1 MTITIGNRPGTKRLP
16 LMVIPTLVLLA
27 LPSSPS
33 RASQSEVGA
42 FALSVAG
49 GPEQALDK
57 GQGQHQL
64 EASSLR
70 PHRTLSCDPPPL
82 PPLEA
87 LEKADVAFL
96 GTVSSW
102 GMDRFWFRARF
113 RVHRN
118 WKGKV
123 WPGIEVITPML
134 STGVFYEVGERLI
147 VFADEGPEG
156 LFTETCDGT
165 TSDVEA
171 AIRQLPPSDAV
182 FDHYLPGLV
191 SGGMMER
198 NVIRELQAR
207 PLAADDAK

>member
-1 MTITIGNRPGTKRLP
+1 MTTSNRLGKMRL
-16 LMVIPTLVLLA
+16 LLVAIPALALLA
-27 LPSSPS
+27 PLSAPS
-33 RASQSEVGA
+33 RAIHGGVDPH
-42 FALSVAG
+42 ALSVAG
-49 GPEQALDK
+49 GPERVLNK

-64 EASSLR
+64 EASNR
-70 PHRTLSCDPPPL
+70 RRHRTLSCNPPPL

-87 LEKADVAFL
+87 LEKADVAFF

-134 STGVFYEVGERLI
+134 STGVFFEVGERLI

-171 AIRQLPPSDAV
+171 AIRQLPPSEAV

-191 SGGMMER
+191 SGGIIDPTAISES
-198 NVIRELQAR
+198 QAQVVVPSGTR
-207 PLAADDAK
+207 